1 MKITAI
7 SAYQVDLPM
16 KEGAYSWGGQ
26 SFAAFD
32 TTVVIVETD
41 AGITGVGES
50 CPLGPAYLPAYA
62 QGVRSGIETLAPALL
77 GADPRQ
83 TDAIYALMDRNLRGH
98 PYIKSAFDMAFW
110 DILGKSVELP
120 CYMLLGGLL
129 NPRVKLFKVLSRQD
143 PDAMVKRLGEYQAQG
158 FNKYQIKVGDN
169 ADTDIERIEAILAAR
184 APGNIFAADANT
196 TWKMHE
202 AMRVAGAT
210 KGMDYYLE
218 QPCLTYEECLSI
230 RKHATQPMILDECMD
245 SIDMLIRG
253 RNDSAMDQVNL
264 KINRLGGLTK
274 ARQFRDLCVSF
285 GIYMTIEDAWGGE
298 IATAA
303 IAHLA
308 HSTPEAMH
316 SQSSAFHE
324 YTDLVIAD
332 GGPEIKDGTMT
343 ASPGAGLGVT
353 PRMDVLGDPVFST
366 RAAA

>member
-1 MKITAI
+1 MKITKI

-32 TTVVIVETD
+32 STVVIVETD
-41 AGITGVGES
+41 VGITGCGES

-62 QGVRSGIETLAPALL
+62 QGVRSGIETLAPKLI

-83 TDAIYALMDRNLRGH
+83 IDAMYDLMDRNLRGH
-98 PYIKSAFDMAFW
+98 PYIKSALDMAFW
-110 DILGKSVELP
+110 DIFGKALDLP
-120 CYMLLGGLL
+120 CYMLLGGLR
-129 NPRVKLFKVLSRQD
+129 NERVKLFKVLSRQA
-143 PDAMVKRLGEYQAQG
+143 PDTMVERLKAYQAQG
-158 FNKYQIKVGDN
+158 FDKFQIKVGGN
-169 ADTDIERIEAILAAR
+169 ANEDITRIEAILSNR

-196 TWKMHE
+196 TWKMHD
-202 AMRVAGAT
+202 AMRVVGAT

-218 QPCLTYEECLSI
+218 QPCLTYDECLSI
-230 RKHATQPMILDECMD
+230 RRHCDQPMILDECMD

-253 RNDSAMDQVNL
+253 RNDSAMDQVNV
-264 KINRLGGLTK
+264 KINRLGGMTK
-274 ARQFRDLCVSF
+274 ARQFRDLCIEF

-308 HSTPEAMH
+308 HSTPTAFH

-332 GGPEIKDGTMT
+332 GGPEISDGYMT
-343 ASPGAGLGVT
+343 AADAPGLGVV
-353 PRMDVLGDPVFST
+353 PRMEVLGNPVFQT
-366 RAAA
+366 G

>member
-1 MKITAI
+1 MKITKI

-32 TTVVIVETD
+32 STVVIVETD
-41 AGITGVGES
+41 AGIIGCGES
-50 CPLGPAYLPAYA
+50 CPLGPAYLPAFA
-62 QGVRSGIETLAPALL
+62 QGVRAGIETLASALI

-83 TDAIYALMDRNLRGH
+83 IDAMYDLMDHNLRGH
-98 PYIKSAFDMAFW
+98 PYIKSALDMAFW
-110 DILGKSVELP
+110 DILGKSLGLP
-120 CYMLLGGLL
+120 CYMLLGGLR
-129 NPRVKLFKVLSRQD
+129 NERVKLFKVLSRQA
-143 PDAMVKRLGEYQAQG
+143 PDAMVERLKAYQDQG
-158 FNKYQIKVGDN
+158 FDKFQIKVGGN
-169 ADTDIERIEAILAAR
+169 ADEDIARIESVLANR

-202 AMRVAGAT
+202 AMRVVGAT

-230 RKHATQPMILDECMD
+230 RRHCDQPMILDECMD
-245 SIDMLIRG
+245 SINMLIRG
-253 RNDSAMDQVNL
+253 RADSAMDQVNV
-264 KINRLGGLTK
+264 KINRLGGITK
-274 ARQFRDLCVSF
+274 ARKFRDLCIEF

-308 HSTPEAMH
+308 HSTPTAFH

-332 GGPEIKDGTMT
+332 GGPTISDGYMT
-343 ASPGAGLGVT
+343 AANAPGLGVT
-353 PRMDVLGDPVFST
+353 PRMDSLGHPVFQT
-366 RAAA
+366 G

>member
-1 MKITAI
+1 MKITNIAVH
-7 SAYQVDLPM
+7 QVDLPM

-32 TTVVIVETD
+32 STVVVIETD
-41 AGITGVGES
+41 AGISGCGES

-83 TDAIYALMDRNLRGH
+83 IDAVYDLMDRHLRGH
-98 PYIKSAFDMAFW
+98 PYVKSAIDMACW
-110 DILGKSVELP
+110 DILGKALGLP
-120 CYMLLGGLL
+120 CHMLLGGLR

-143 PDAMVKRLGEYQAQG
+143 PDEMVRMLGAYQAQG
-158 FNKYQIKVGDN
+158 FRKYQIKVGGD
-169 ADTDIERIEAILAAR
+169 ADSDIERITKILAAR
-184 APGNIFAADANT
+184 KPGDIFCADANT
-196 TWKMHE
+196 TWKMHD

-210 KGMDYYLE
+210 KGLDYYME
-218 QPCLTYEECLSI
+218 QPCISYEECLSV
-230 RKHATQPMILDECMD
+230 RRHCDQPMILDECMD

-253 RNDSAMDQVNL
+253 RHDSAMDQVNL

-285 GIYMTIEDAWGGE
+285 GIYMTIEDSWGGE
-298 IATAA
+298 ISTAA

-308 HSTPEAMH
+308 HSTPEVFH

-332 GGPEIKDGTMT
+332 GGPVIEDGTMR
-343 ASPGAGLGVT
+343 AADAPGLGVT
-353 PRMDVLGDPVFST
+353 PRMEALGAPVFSLS
-366 RAAA
+366 A

>member
-1 MKITAI
+1 MKITKI
-7 SAYQVDLPM
+7 SVHKADLPM

-41 AGITGVGES
+41 EGITGVGES

-83 TDAIYALMDRNLRGH
+83 TDAMYDLMDRNLRGH
-98 PYIKSAFDMAFW
+98 PYVKSALDMAFW
-110 DILGKSVELP
+110 DIAGKAAGLP
-120 CYMLLGGLL
+120 CYMLLGGLR
-129 NPRVKLFKVLSRQD
+129 NPKVRLFKVLSRQD
-143 PDAMVKRLGEYQAQG
+143 PDAMIAMLGQYQAQG
-158 FNKYQIKVGDN
+158 FGNYQIKVGGD
-169 ADTDIERIEAILAAR
+169 ADSDIERITGILAAR
-184 APGNIFAADANT
+184 APGNRFCADANT

-202 AMRVAGAT
+202 AMRVVGAT
-210 KGMDYYLE
+210 KGLDYYME
-218 QPCLTYEECLSI
+218 QPCLTYEECLSV
-230 RKHATQPMILDECMD
+230 RRHCDQPMILDECMD

-253 RNDSAMDQVNL
+253 RNDSAMDQINL
-264 KINRLGGLTK
+264 KINRVGGLTK
-274 ARQFRDLCVSF
+274 ARQFRDLCIHF
-285 GIYMTIEDAWGGE
+285 GIYMTIEDSWGGE

-308 HSTPEAMH
+308 HSTPTVFA

-332 GGPEIKDGTMT
+332 GAPVMADGFMT
-343 ASPGAGLGVT
+343 AADTPGLGVT
-353 PRMDVLGDPVFST
+353 PRMDVLSEEVFT
-366 RAAA
+366 TI